1 LVVLGQLSFANK
13 MRLKYWVIVGLLG
26 LMISFQPLFSVV
38 YDTTLT
44 NAEPSFV
51 GFESPDHSFKLKYPK
66 DWNVIKS
73 LTWDD
78 GKVSSIAFG
87 PSFTG
92 IGSNHKE
99 MVEILKVKGLPTG
112 YSVNDLVDDYM
123 KYSRKIF
130 GRTFFV
136 TDLGSESISSLQGRS
151 FLVSITSYYPLDSFQ
166 TFVVHN
172 NDAYLIVYF
181 GGIYYQKYFPQARN
195 IMKSIEL
202 KDVIQERLD

>member
-1 LVVLGQLSFANK
+1 
-13 MRLKYWVIVGLLG
+13 
-26 LMISFQPLFSVV
+26 
-38 YDTTLT
+38 
-44 NAEPSFV
+44 
-51 GFESPDHSFKLKYPK
+51 
-66 DWNVIKS
+66 
-73 LTWDD
+73 
-78 GKVSSIAFG
+78 
-87 PSFTG
+87 
-92 IGSNHKE
+92 

-112 YSVNDLVDDYM
+112 YSVDDLVDDYM

-181 GGIYYQKYFPQARN
+181 GGIYYQKYFPQARD

-202 KDVIQERLD
+202 KDVIQDRLD